1 MLALALPWLKST
13 NLWLAAGIL
22 AMVILVFTAG
32 ERHES
37 RKAASELAKVNVPLA
52 KLSGTDAAEVP
63 ANDEAGKT
71 TADAVAGAVSQTCP
85 LTPES
90 ARLLASVR

>member
-1 MLALALPWLKST
+1 MIAAIIPWVNKNTVMALAV
-13 NLWLAAGIL
+13 AGL
-22 AMVILVFTAG
+22 LILVFTTG
-32 ERHES
+32 VKYEQ
-37 RKAASELAKVNVPLA
+37 RKDAAELAEVNVPLA

-63 ANDEAGKT
+63 ANDKAGKA